1 MNVEIAHEKG
11 HKRNF
16 IFDKGTREGL
26 QHLVS
31 GTVYLLQQF
40 SHSYGGLQ
48 TKATFL
54 CYEEVQIRHRC
65 NPFHQVILQSKKLA
79 QNHQTYIFYYNTQL
93 TTLTRNTSVCK
104 KGPLHLL
111 FSDTKCF
118 CLKNAPF
125 SHTSQSTSS
134 PSPLPPKPSPHPAQV
149 KTTLMN
155 NDIGL

>member
-11 HKRNF
+11 HNRNF

-118 CLKNAPF
+118 CLKMLPF
-125 SHTSQSTSS
+125 LPH
-134 PSPLPPKPSPHPAQV
+134 PSPPPPSTPFHPSHHHTLPR
-149 KTTLMN
+149 
-155 NDIGL
+155 